1 MPTLTCPRCGGSGV
15 LVKNAEL
22 TARRLERDLTL
33 TETARRMGISIQYLS
48 DLEKGR
54 RNWDAELV
62 DKFNKATR

>member
-1 MPTLTCPRCGGSGV
+1 M

-22 TARRLERDLTL
+22 TARRMDKELTL

-48 DLEKGR
+48 DLERGR